1 MNYNISA
8 KTKPEPSG
16 FLFSKGFVQ
25 NIKSTPIQKYTNIIF
40 ILILILININYDN
53 YDH

>member
-8 KTKPEPSG
+8 KTKPEPGG
-16 FLFSKGFVQ
+16 FFIFHGICPKY
-25 NIKSTPIQKYTNIIF
+25 KEHPKIQKYTNI

-53 YDH
+53 YNH